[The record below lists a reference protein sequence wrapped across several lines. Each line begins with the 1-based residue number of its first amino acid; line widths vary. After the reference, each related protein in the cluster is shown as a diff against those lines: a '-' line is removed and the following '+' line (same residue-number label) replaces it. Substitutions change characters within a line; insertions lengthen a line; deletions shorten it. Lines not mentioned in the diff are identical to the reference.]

1 MKESSKAIIGAIGL
15 IAVLGF
21 GITVRK
27 CGPAVS
33 AQQLLTKPAAEVST
47 KTKQKQ
53 VVKTTRKLPGG
64 ETTITTVTTEQSSTV
79 RPIPSR
85 DNRVQIGV
93 LYPNLLPS
101 GKMTNP
107 VYEAGYE
114 RRLFKLPVFVGGKI
128 TSEKAIGLTTSVEF

>member
-1 MKESSKAIIGAIGL
+1 MKEISKAIIGAIGL
-15 IAVLGF
+15 VTVLGL
-21 GITVRK
+21 GITMRK
-27 CGPAVS
+27 CGPSVNT
-33 AQQLLTKPAAEVST
+33 QQFLTKPVAAVST

-53 VVKTTRKLPGG
+53 TVTTTKKLPSGVVT
-64 ETTITTVTTEQSSTV
+64 TTIVTTEQSSDV

-85 DNRVQIGV
+85 DNRLQIGV

-101 GKMTNP
+101 GKLTSP

-114 RRLFKLPVFVGGKI
+114 RRLFKLPVFMGGKI